1 MPCHIGRCRASHRCE
16 PNDCADVRG
25 RHERVRGRSGGYR
38 PRRGAL
44 APRSAGDAGRPRRLV
59 RARRHDARRPRSAGV
74 AEPDLE
80 PHHHARR
87 RRDGL
92 AAGLAIEPT
101 VALRVLPGSDPAT
114 VTVAPAQALEPGTR
128 YRFRLTGPDGAL
140 AGAWAFQVKGPL
152 HVVTTLPGD
161 RSSGVPV
168 STGIELTFDQD
179 GVVDAAAHFSIDPG
193 VEGRFETHGRTLVFV
208 PSKLEPATLYTV
220 TLRAGVGVTGSDV
233 RLEQDVRLRFET
245 GTAPASTK
253 EPDVRFGRA
262 VIEASP
268 AEKPVIVI
276 AVYSPEEGTPTTR
289 IPVEVYRLPEGDAAL
304 AATRTIADAPD
315 WAQESSTGLVS
326 TDGLRRV
333 MAFEATVQP
342 IDWG

>member
-1 MPCHIGRCRASHRCE
+1 MSVSEERPAGIDHGEAPLR
-16 PNDCADVRG
+16 RG
-25 RHERVRGRSGGYR
+25 RLATLAVLAVSFALVATTLVG
-38 PRRGAL
+38 L
-44 APRSAGDAGRPRRLV
+44 APRESPSPSPSPTTTPV
-59 RARRHDARRPRSAGV
+59 AGV
-74 AEPDLE
+74 TASPSPPPITGDWSALRDLPPIEPAATLTADR
-80 PHHHARR
+80 A
-87 RRDGL
+87 DGAGIAPDTTFTLASMTTVAGADL
-92 AAGLAIEPT
+92 AAGLAIEPA

-114 VTVAPAQALEPGTR
+114 VTVAPAQPLEPGTR

-152 HVVTTLPGD
+152 HVVTTLPAD
-161 RSSGVPV
+161 RSSGVPL

-179 GVVDAAAHFSIDPG
+179 GVIDAASHLSIEPQ

-208 PSKLEPATLYTV
+208 PGKLEPATLYTV
-220 TLRAGVGVTGSDV
+220 TLQAGVGVAGSDV

-276 AVYSPEEGTPTTR
+276 AVYSPEEGTPGTR
-289 IPVEVYRLPEGDAAL
+289 IPVEIYR
-304 AATRTIADAPD
+304 
-315 WAQESSTGLVS
+315 
-326 TDGLRRV
+326 
-333 MAFEATVQP
+333 
-342 IDWG
+342 